1 MSNIKTNT
9 IMRYEVTFKKN
20 STTYQRTLDL
30 KYGSEGEAKEAL
42 CHQSADYRDVIILG
56 VRPC

>member
-1 MSNIKTNT
+1 
-9 IMRYEVTFKKN
+9 MRYEVTFKKN

>member
-1 MSNIKTNT
+1 
-9 IMRYEVTFKKN
+9 MRYEVTFKKN
-20 STTYQRTLDL
+20 STTCQRTLDL

-42 CHQSADYRDVIILG
+42 CRQSADYRDVIILG